1 MSPWIWAVGALVVA
15 LLELHAPGCYL
26 IWIALGGAVTAI
38 AAFAGVAGLPTQLA
52 VFAAASLVSCA
63 VGYFVYKRV
72 MAAARAEEA
81 PINQRERAM
90 IGMKGT
96 VEVAFSNG
104 RGKVRLG
111 DSLWLAEG
119 ADLPAGTEV
128 VVKSVRGT
136 TAIVEAAG

>member
-26 IWIALGGAVTAI
+26 IWIALGGAVTAL
-38 AAFAGVAGLPTQLA
+38 AALMGVAGLMPQVA
-52 VFAAASLVSCA
+52 IFAAASLVSCA
-63 VGYFVYKRV
+63 IGYFVYRKV
-72 MAAARAEEA
+72 MAAGRDDEVLL
-81 PINQRERAM
+81 NQRERAM
-90 IGMKGT
+90 VGQKGT
-96 VEVAFSNG
+96 VEAAFVNG

-119 ADLPAGTEV
+119 VNLAAGDAV

-136 TAIVEAAG
+136 TVIVEAA